1 MASSRIS
8 DSRILTF
15 LSTKLILSKN
25 DREKVDPSLRSTPN
39 YYVGGRGSN
48 PICCSHERQHFSL
61 GNSLQRL
68 ILAARFELDLLFE
81 SKDRAL
87 RGSSSNGQRLRVPA
101 NFDKHVYALDGGLAM
116 ALKIEEARSRG
127 RNGHMARVFKDV
139 IKEVKYPTEENYAN
153 EMTIELYW
161 VGPNDGSRGF
171 WLRLKY
177 RHLLRGDG
185 TLSFKKLADAVSAE
199 FIGRVPLN
207 LGIWDHTGYMILD
220 DGGLEDCIDDAARR
234 GLRDP
239 RWRVCAED
247 IDASSNACLCCIY
260 SQEDGRLDSNDDC
273 DDSEITRE
281 GDGKEVGKD
290 IIKTKSR
297 EWPSW
302 TPQNSSGEAT
312 GIWEQSLQN
321 QKILQKQH
329 NEKVKEWLVGLPC
342 LSPKGSQEGQW
353 KVEARGERGKKRG
366 NGGERLGDVDP
377 KGVKRQKMED
387 WGEGIL
393 YSADEERFRWLMN

>member
-1 MASSRIS
+1 
-8 DSRILTF
+8 
-15 LSTKLILSKN
+15 
-25 DREKVDPSLRSTPN
+25 
-39 YYVGGRGSN
+39 
-48 PICCSHERQHFSL
+48 
-61 GNSLQRL
+61 
-68 ILAARFELDLLFE
+68 
-81 SKDRAL
+81 
-87 RGSSSNGQRLRVPA
+87 
-101 NFDKHVYALDGGLAM
+101 M

-161 VGPNDGSRGF
+161 VGPNDGSRDF

-185 TLSFKKLADAVSAE
+185 TLSFKKLVDAVSAE

-207 LGIWDHTGYMILD
+207 LGIWDHTGCMILN

-247 IDASSNACLCCIY
+247 IDASSNACLCFIY
-260 SQEDGRLDSNDDC
+260 SQEDGHLDSNDDC

-281 GDGKEVGKD
+281 GGEEEVGKD
-290 IIKTKSR
+290 TIKTKSR
-297 EWPSW
+297 EWPAFPLW
-302 TPQNSSGEAT
+302 ALQNSSGEAT
-312 GIWEQSLQN
+312 WEQSLRN
-321 QKILQKQH
+321 QKILQKHH

-366 NGGERLGDVDP
+366 NGLEDVEP
-377 KGVKRQKMED
+377 KGVKRQKMEG
-387 WGEGIL
+387 WEEGIL